1 MSKKF
6 DSVKYTK
13 MIYSKLELMHFN
25 FNIIYKNSECFQFSY
40 ERLIYQSGSF
50 FVDTKMVFN
59 LGWDYKLGLI
69 KSIERIITNN
79 YNLLFELRILNIT
92 PNKIIDRLDE
102 FDVIKNG
109 KVDLIS
115 LESLFRYY
123 NIEYDYEQF
132 YLLENSA
139 KLKNNIPVFI

>member
-1 MSKKF
+1 
-6 DSVKYTK
+6 
-13 MIYSKLELMHFN
+13 
-25 FNIIYKNSECFQFSY
+25 
-40 ERLIYQSGSF
+40 
-50 FVDTKMVFN
+50 MVFN

-139 KLKNNIPVFI
+139 KLKNNMPVFI